1 MHSPRRF
8 RVRST
13 NATNSNDIRT
23 GKLMGRNIIEGI
35 AGVLIAGTLVFLVEM
50 AGHAIYPIPA
60 SIDFSNEEAMRTYVS
75 ALPLGALLFVGGA
88 WFVGALG
95 GTFAACKI
103 GRAKPEIY
111 ALVVGGFMLAATL
124 ANLVMIPHP
133 LWFSIAALIGIVIV
147 TWLGMRLGSSD

>member
-1 MHSPRRF
+1 
-8 RVRST
+8 
-13 NATNSNDIRT
+13 
-23 GKLMGRNIIEGI
+23 MGRNIVAGI
-35 AGVLIAGTLVFLVEM
+35 AGVLIAGTLVWIVEM

-60 SIDFSNEEAMRTYVS
+60 DIDFSNKEAMRTYVS

-88 WFVGALG
+88 WFVGAFG

-103 GRAKPEIY
+103 GRAKPEVY

-133 LWFSIAALIGIVIV
+133 QWFSIAGLIGIIIA